1 MPDAITET
9 RHREIA
15 VEHLLFWTMRYVEAQ
30 HPGLLDSLDDSLTKL
45 GDPTHGPD
53 KNDEAVRSIAA
64 KMIAGARG

>member
-1 MPDAITET
+1 MSDAITET

-30 HPGLLDSLDDSLTKL
+30 HPGLLDSLEASLDKL
-45 GDPTHGPD
+45 GDPTPGSD
-53 KNDEAVRSIAA
+53 KDDDAVRHIAA